1 MSSET
6 VRLSLTEAYDFA
18 FATLLRAGLG
28 PDHARSIATLLT
40 KSQGD
45 DCQSHGLYRVLTCIQ
60 TLKYGKVDPH
70 AVPVV
75 RDTAPGIVTVDARFG
90 FSPLAFE
97 TGLPFL
103 MEKAHVQGVAALAIN
118 NCFHFSAL
126 WPELEALAL
135 GGFAGIAMTPSH
147 RWVAPAGGRKP
158 VFGTNPF
165 AFGWPRPD
173 ALPLVFDFATSETAR
188 GEIELHRRAGKE
200 LPSGWAI
207 DAEGAP
213 TTDPVAAMAGA
224 MLPFGGHKGSALSL
238 MIELMAGP
246 LIGDA
251 LSSESMAFDDGA
263 KVAPC
268 HGELIIAFDPARF
281 LGGSTEE
288 HMLRAET
295 LFDAI
300 LGQGARL
307 PAQRRYQARA
317 RNQTEGVVI
326 PLALY
331 NELKEF

>member
-6 VRLSLTEAYDFA
+6 VRLTLAEAYDFA
-18 FATLLRAGLG
+18 LATLLRTGLG
-28 PDHARSIATLLT
+28 QDHAKSIATLLT
-40 KSQGD
+40 KTQGD
-45 DCQSHGLYRVLTCIQ
+45 DCHSHGLYRLLSCVRC
-60 TLKYGKVDPH
+60 LKYGKVDPL

-90 FSPLAFE
+90 FSPFAFD
-97 TGLPFL
+97 TGLPIL
-103 MEKAHVQGVAALAIN
+103 MEKARAQGIAAMAIN

-126 WPELEALAL
+126 WPEMEALAAE
-135 GGFAGIAMTPSH
+135 GFAGMAMTPSH
-147 RWVAPAGGRKP
+147 SWVAPAGGKTP

-165 AFGWPRPD
+165 AFGWPRPG

-188 GEIELHRRAGKE
+188 GEIELHRRAGKGIP
-200 LPSGWAI
+200 LGWAI
-207 DAEGAP
+207 DADGHP
-213 TTDPVAAMAGA
+213 TTDPNEALTGA
-224 MLPFGGHKGSALSL
+224 MLPFGGHKGSALSM

-263 KVAPC
+263 KVTPC

-281 LGGSTEE
+281 LGGRSDE
-288 HMLRAET
+288 HLKRADT

-307 PAQRRYQARA
+307 PSQRRYQARE
-317 RNQTEGVVI
+317 RSQTEGVVI
-326 PLALY
+326 PLELY
-331 NELKEF
+331 NELKQL